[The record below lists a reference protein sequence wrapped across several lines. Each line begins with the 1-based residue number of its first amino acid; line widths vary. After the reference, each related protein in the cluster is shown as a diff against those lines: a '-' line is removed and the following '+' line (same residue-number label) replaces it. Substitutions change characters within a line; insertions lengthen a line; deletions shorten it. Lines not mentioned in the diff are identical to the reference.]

1 MAKIKFITALATAI
15 LFNCVCQ
22 TLQAQTTDEQLTQTI
37 LHLDSMFW
45 KSYNDCNTIESGKY
59 FTNDVEFYHDKGGI
73 TLGMENLVAS
83 LKNNLCSNE
92 NVRVRREAVPGT
104 VHVYPMKS
112 SNAIYG
118 AVISGEHY
126 FYVTE
131 KGKPE
136 KREGLAKFTQ
146 LRILKAKAWKMT
158 GILRFD
164 HGTAPTASR

>member
-59 FTNDVEFYHDKGGI
+59 F
-73 TLGMENLVAS
+73 
-83 LKNNLCSNE
+83 KNNLCSNE

-146 LRILKAKAWKMT
+146 LWILKDNVWKMT
-158 GILRFD
+158 RILSFD
-164 HGTAPTASR
+164 HGPAPNLSR